1 MAFPENELM
10 KLGNEGLLREL
21 TLGDEGGLCFS
32 SNDYLAL
39 SRNPRVT
46 AAAVR
51 ALEEHGAGA
60 GGSRLM
66 AGNLRVHQ
74 ELETRLA
81 RLTGMESALVFGS
94 GYLANLGVL
103 TALGSRTGV
112 IFSDRLNHSSINAG
126 ARASSGEVIRY
137 RHLDCGHLREL
148 LSRRTSS
155 GKRII
160 VTESLFSMDGDIAPL
175 RDLRNL
181 ADEFQCLLMV
191 DEAHATGVYGGGG
204 GICRELGVKPD
215 ILTGT
220 LSKALASYGGFACCG
235 ASMREYLI
243 NRAPSFIYSTG
254 LPPASAGAAAES
266 VEIVLE
272 DPSLGTGLLRLAEG
286 FRKDLAALSSSVP
299 DSASQIIP
307 LVVGD
312 PAAAMELSRSLFSRG
327 IEVKAIRPPTV
338 PPGTSRL
345 RFSVTLAHTP
355 ADLSRAASETGA
367 LL

>member
-1 MAFPENELM
+1 MAFPENELIE
-10 KLGNEGLLREL
+10 LENEGLRREL

-39 SRNPRVT
+39 SKNPRVT

-51 ALEEHGAGA
+51 ALEEYGTGA

-74 ELETRLA
+74 ELEAGLA

-103 TALGSRTGV
+103 TALGNRSSV
-112 IFSDRLNHSSINAG
+112 IFSDRLNHSSLNAG
-126 ARASSGEVIRY
+126 ARASSGKMIRY
-137 RHLDCGHLREL
+137 RHNDCGHLREM
-148 LSRRTSS
+148 LSRNGSD
-155 GKRII
+155 GKGII

-175 RDLRNL
+175 GDLRSL

-220 LSKALASYGGFACCG
+220 MSKALGSYGGFVCCG
-235 ASMREYLI
+235 ASMREYIL

-254 LPPASAGAAAES
+254 LPPASAGAA
-266 VEIVLE
+266 LE
-272 DPSLGTGLLRLAEG
+272 AVDIILEYPSLGTGLLSLAEG
-286 FRKDLAALSSSVP
+286 FRKELAARSSSVP
-299 DSASQIIP
+299 SSSSQIVP
-307 LVVGD
+307 LMVGE
-312 PAAAMELSRSLFSRG
+312 PAAAVELSRTLSSRG

-355 ADLSRAASETGA
+355 ADLSRTASETGA